1 MRRSTDR
8 RNRVLLAL
16 AGALLTGLGAY
27 GLLRGAGQVG
37 GAGRDPVVSR
47 WLRAEGRERE
57 VLLLG
62 LAAAAAVLLIWFG
75 FAWLLAQ
82 LPRDRAVSH
91 VALEPTGRTTR
102 IDVGAKALS
111 TALAGEARR
120 LDGVTDAS
128 ARVVREKPLV
138 IKLDVSLEEGTDL
151 TALNRAIADRPRR
164 HLLEALEQ
172 AEVDLQVQMHL
183 ARPAARRVA

>member
-16 AGALLTGLGAY
+16 VGAVLSGLGAF
-27 GLLRGAGQVG
+27 GLLRGVGQVG
-37 GAGRDPVVSR
+37 GADSDPVVSR
-47 WLRAEGRERE
+47 WLRAESRERQ
-57 VLLLG
+57 VLLLS
-62 LAAAAAVLLIWFG
+62 LVAAVAVLLIWLG

-82 LPRDRAVSH
+82 MPQGRAASH

-102 IDVGAKALS
+102 IDIGASALC
-111 TALAGEARR
+111 TALAGDVHR

-128 ARVVREKPLV
+128 ARVVREHPLA
-138 IKLDVSLEEGTDL
+138 IEIDVSLEEGTDL
-151 TALNRAIADRPRR
+151 TTLNRAIAERPRR

-172 AEVDLQVQMHL
+172 AEVDLRVRFHL

>member
-8 RNRVLLAL
+8 RNRVLLTL
-16 AGALLTGLGAY
+16 VGLLLTGLGAY

-47 WLRAEGRERE
+47 WLRAESREQQ

-62 LAAAAAVLLIWFG
+62 LLAAAAVLLIWLG
-75 FAWLLAQ
+75 LAWLLAQ

-91 VALEPTGRTTR
+91 VALEPTARTTR
-102 IDVGAKALS
+102 IDLGAKALS
-111 TALAGEARR
+111 TALADDVHR

-128 ARVVREKPLV
+128 ARVVREHPLA
-138 IKLDVSLEEGTDL
+138 IELDVSLEEGTDL
-151 TALNRAIADRPRR
+151 TAVNRAIAERPRR

-172 AEVDLQVQMHL
+172 AEVDLRVRFHL

>member
-16 AGALLTGLGAY
+16 AGALLAGLGAY
-27 GLLRGAGQVG
+27 GILRGSGQVG
-37 GAGRDPVVSR
+37 GAGGDPVVSR
-47 WLRAEGRERE
+47 WLRAESRERQ

-62 LAAAAAVLLIWFG
+62 LVAAAAVLLIWLG
-75 FAWLLAQ
+75 LAWLLAQ
-82 LPRDRAVSH
+82 LPRDGAVSH
-91 VALEPTGRTTR
+91 VALEPTGRTAR

-111 TALAGEARR
+111 TALADDVQR

-128 ARVVREKPLV
+128 ARVVREQPLV
-138 IKLDVSLEEGTDL
+138 ITLDVSLEEGTDL
-151 TALNRAIADRPRR
+151 TALSRAIADRPRR

-172 AEVDLQVQMHL
+172 AEVDLRVRMHL
-183 ARPAARRVA
+183 ARPATRRVA